1 MMQGPPYTASLV
13 AATALRGFQHGLPQ
27 PCLQLTL
34 LVQPVAQRPV
44 QAVGDEVDSL
54 LMPMRPGVPLR
65 LSDELHSA
73 PTSQR
78 PGHELWSFLEAAHEL
93 LVRVQESAGWPVGA
107 GAVVDACDPQGTSG
121 DGWQV
126 RMCLPSLNPM
136 KLMLALPWF
145 LVRLGDR
152 RPPPAALAKAP
163 AILPD
168 LLGQMERA
176 APSGTNTRLLLAAA
190 YELGVPVRA
199 LADSVMQY
207 GWCARSRWMDSSF
220 TDAASGISTRLA
232 RDKIQSS
239 KLLRRAGFPV
249 PEQVKVTSVEEAV
262 AQAQRMGY
270 PVVIKPS
277 NLDGGRGVEAG
288 LNDESALRKAYERAR
303 AHSDSLILEKH
314 VPGRDFRMG
323 VLNGVLTWLTYR
335 EPAGVWG
342 DGVSTVSELID
353 ISNQDP
359 RRGTRRWSQM
369 VPITIN
375 DEAEELLAEQG
386 RSLDGVVPAWT
397 FVQLRRAANTSSG
410 GKPTDVISTV
420 HPENAAL
427 AVAVAR
433 LFRLDIAGIDFITP
447 DISRSWREV
456 GGAVCEVNGQPQ
468 FTVTR
473 PDVPGRVI
481 SELVR
486 QRGRVPVAVILAPL
500 AAGSWYGQVTRRLAE
515 RSVRPGWALPDGLCS
530 GTDVLSRERLHPFD
544 QVQALLLDT
553 SLHALLVV
561 TDGLDWL
568 ESGLPV
574 DKVDLVI
581 CDGSED
587 ARVAR
592 LLRASAVA
600 NWWQVPPEQ
609 RAGDDGQPE
618 WTDRLV
624 EFIAER
630 AGLDG
635 GCGIT

>member
-1 MMQGPPYTASLV
+1 MMQGSPHTAGLV

-34 LVQPVAQRPV
+34 LVQPVVQWPV
-44 QAVGDEVDSL
+44 HAVNDEVDVL
-54 LMPMRPGVPLR
+54 LMPMKPGVPLR
-65 LSDELHSA
+65 LSDELRSSPA
-73 PTSQR
+73 PQR
-78 PGHELWSFLEAAHEL
+78 PGHELWSFLEVCHEL
-93 LVRVQESAGWPVGA
+93 MVRVQESAGWPVGA
-107 GAVVDACDPQGTSG
+107 GAVVDACEPQGTG
-121 DGWQV
+121 TGQWQV
-126 RMCLPSLNPM
+126 RICFPSLDPM
-136 KLMLALPWF
+136 TLMLALPW
-145 LVRLGDR
+145 LLSRLGDR

-163 AILPD
+163 ATLSD

-176 APSGTNTRLLLAAA
+176 APPGTNTRLLLAAA
-190 YELGVPVRA
+190 YEKGVPVRI

-249 PEQVKVTSVEEAV
+249 PEQTKVASIDEA
-262 AQAQRMGY
+262 ASEARRMGY

-288 LNDESALRKAYERAR
+288 LSDESALRKAYERAR

-342 DGVSTVSELID
+342 DGVSTLSELID
-353 ISNQDP
+353 ISNRDP

-375 DEAEELLAEQG
+375 DEAMELLAEQH
-386 RSLDGVVPAWT
+386 RSLDGVVPAGT

-410 GKPTDVISTV
+410 GKPTDVIRSV
-420 HPENAAL
+420 HPDNAAL

-456 GGAVCEVNGQPQ
+456 GGAVCEINGQPQ
-468 FTVTR
+468 FSVTR

-500 AAGSWYGQVTRRLAE
+500 ADGPWHGHISRRLAE
-515 RSVRPGWALPDGLCS
+515 RAIRPGWALPDGIRS
-530 GTDVLSRERLHPFD
+530 GADVLSSERLHPFD

-553 SLHALLVV
+553 SLHALVVV
-561 TDGLDWL
+561 TDGLAWL

-587 ARVAR
+587 PRVVR
-592 LLRASAVA
+592 LLRPSAV
-600 NWWQVPPEQ
+600 NWWQIPP
-609 RAGDDGQPE
+609 AKGVGDDGLPD

-624 EFIAER
+624 DFIADQ
-630 AGLDG
+630 AGLDS
-635 GCGIT
+635 GCGRM